1 MPVYSEDGSHI
12 TSDEVFDPE
21 SPDQSSPEAIG
32 KRCATRLLDELYY
45 VKGFIQSG
53 YVDTTNQS
61 MFLILMALTERKISK
76 ILLGRVSAYTAETLR
91 LLKDVLGVVFN
102 LTPQEEGRAILSCIG
117 LGLENISRI
126 VK

>member
-1 MPVYSEDGSHI
+1 
-12 TSDEVFDPE
+12 
-21 SPDQSSPEAIG
+21 
-32 KRCATRLLDELYY
+32 
-45 VKGFIQSG
+45 
-53 YVDTTNQS
+53 

-76 ILLGRVSAYTAETLR
+76 ILLGRISAYTAETLR

-102 LTPQEEGRAILSCIG
+102 LTPQDEGRVILSCIG